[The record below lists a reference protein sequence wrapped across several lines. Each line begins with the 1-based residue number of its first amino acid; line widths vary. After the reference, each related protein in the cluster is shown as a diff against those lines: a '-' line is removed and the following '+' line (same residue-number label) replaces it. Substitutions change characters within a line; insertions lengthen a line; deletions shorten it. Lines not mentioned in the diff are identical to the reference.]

1 MPFHEFFFFKLA
13 VDKESLLLRISMSC
27 FSLAFQGKVY
37 TANFFKFFVSFFPV
51 TLLQKSGLPSLIL
64 DTIFSAN
71 LTFRRDTAV
80 RFSGR
85 ITFVA
90 YQTIFLHQLQYI
102 GEKRI
107 HIYFKKLISN
117 CVGIHHKRRRS

>member
-90 YQTIFLHQLQYI
+90 YQTILHRQQYI
-102 GEKRI
+102 GEKHI
-107 HIYFKKLISN
+107 HIYFKKLIFN
-117 CVGIHHKRRRS
+117 CVDIHHKRRRS